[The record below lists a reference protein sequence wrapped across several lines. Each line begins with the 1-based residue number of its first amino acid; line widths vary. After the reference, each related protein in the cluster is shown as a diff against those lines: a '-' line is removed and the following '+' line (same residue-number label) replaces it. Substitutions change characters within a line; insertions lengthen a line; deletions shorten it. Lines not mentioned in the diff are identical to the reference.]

1 MPRLGIGMRWWLAAA
16 FALIAALGA
25 LATAEV
31 FSLRYEG
38 RLEEEAQ
45 NLAVGR
51 AVDASDAIEIALRDG
66 NLDRAIGPIA
76 DRRRLAVFVYGF
88 DGSRLTPERSL
99 RLSEDDVP
107 NRRAALAAALGD
119 RSRGIEP
126 RRYVQ
131 SLDGGRATLI
141 GLPLDADDDEAAV
154 AAAVVAYAPR
164 PEFLTERGLVRG
176 QLIEA
181 ALVAMA
187 IAALAGL
194 LVATLIARRLRRI
207 AVAASA
213 IERGS
218 FDVAVRS
225 RFGDELGDLAGTIDS
240 MRVRLRESFGRLQ
253 GERDRLQR
261 LLGRL
266 HEGVLTVRPD
276 LTIEYAN
283 PAAADLLGTPGLGP
297 GDPLPDPW
305 PDLSLPAL
313 GAGLFRQGARVSQAA
328 VSPDDEHTFA
338 IVGIPAEY
346 EDLSAVLVFTDI
358 SERERRE
365 RAEREFVTNAAHEL
379 RTPLTAITSAVE
391 VLQAGAKDNVD
402 ERDRFLGHIERESAR
417 LGRLARAL
425 LVLARAQTREEAPR
439 MRPVAVR
446 RLLEVVAGGLAPAEG
461 VTIEVRCDDDLA
473 VLGEQDLVE
482 QVIVNLA
489 ANAVKHTNRG
499 RIVLTARRTA
509 DRWVA
514 IEVIDSGGGIAAD
527 ERERVFDRFYRA
539 GDRDADGFGL
549 GLAIVRQAVR
559 ALGGRVE
566 LDAAPGGGTTARIT
580 LPAAQAV
587 PA

>member
-1 MPRLGIGMRWWLAAA
+1 MRWWLAAA

-51 AVDASDAIEIALRDG
+51 AVDGTDAIEVALRDG

-88 DGSRLTPERSL
+88 DGSRLTAERSL
-99 RLSEDDVP
+99 RVNEDDVP

-131 SLDGGRATLI
+131 SLDGGRATVI

-207 AVAASA
+207 ARRAPRPSSEAASTLRCARASATSSA
-213 IERGS
+213 IWPG
-218 FDVAVRS
+218 RS
-225 RFGDELGDLAGTIDS
+225 TACACACASRSGGCKASATACS
-240 MRVRLRESFGRLQ
+240 ACSS
-253 GERDRLQR
+253 
-261 LLGRL
+261 RL

-297 GDPLPDPW
+297 GDPLPESVAGPVAARARGR
-305 PDLSLPAL
+305 PLPP
-313 GAGLFRQGARVSQAA
+313 GRARVAGSGQPRRRAH
-328 VSPDDEHTFA
+328 VRDRRHPGR
-338 IVGIPAEY
+338 V

-391 VLQAGAKDNVD
+391 VLQAGAKDVARRARPLPRAHRARGGAARPSRARTACACARPD
-402 ERDRFLGHIERESAR
+402 ARGDSAPAA
-417 LGRLARAL
+417 GRAA
-425 LVLARAQTREEAPR
+425 AP
-439 MRPVAVR
+439 
-446 RLLEVVAGGLAPAEG
+446 LLEVVAGGLAPADG
-461 VTIEVRCDDDLA
+461 VDD
-473 VLGEQDLVE
+473 
-482 QVIVNLA
+482 
-489 ANAVKHTNRG
+489 RG
-499 RIVLTARRTA
+499 ATARCRPC
-509 DRWVA
+509 
-514 IEVIDSGGGIAAD
+514 
-527 ERERVFDRFYRA
+527 RA
-539 GDRDADGFGL
+539 GTARSRRAGSRESGRECGQAHRSRSRSCSRRGAPPTAGWRSRSPTRGPASRPTSVSGSSTASTARATATRTGFGL
-549 GLAIVRQAVR
+549 GLAIVRQAVAR
-559 ALGGRVE
+559 SAAGVK
-566 LDAAPGGGTTARIT
+566 LDAAPGGGTTARSCC
-580 LPAAQAV
+580 P
-587 PA
+587 PHRRCRR

>member
-51 AVDASDAIEIALRDG
+51 AVDASDAIGIALRDG
-66 NLDRAIGPIA
+66 NLERAIGPIA

-88 DGSRLTPERSL
+88 DGSRLTADRSL
-99 RLSEDDVP
+99 RVSEDDVP

-131 SLDGGRATLI
+131 LLDGGRATLI

-154 AAAVVAYAPR
+154 AAAMVAYAPR

-181 ALVAMA
+181 AMVAMA

-391 VLQAGAKDNVD
+391 VLQAGAKDDVD

-446 RLLEVVAGGLAPAEG
+446 RLLEVVAGGLSPADG

-499 RIVLTARRTA
+499 CIVLTARRTA

-514 IEVIDSGGGIAAD
+514 IEVIDSGGGIAAE

-539 GDRDADGFGL
+539 GDRNADGFGL